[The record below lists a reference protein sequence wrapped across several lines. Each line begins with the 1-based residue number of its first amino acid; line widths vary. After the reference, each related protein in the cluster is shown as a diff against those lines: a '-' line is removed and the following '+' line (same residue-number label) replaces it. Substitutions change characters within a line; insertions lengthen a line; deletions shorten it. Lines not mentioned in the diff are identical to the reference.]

1 MTSKDSG
8 APQQRRRRPDESTR
22 WQSLIPKRP
31 TQPVTSLLLGQRN
44 NTFGNIAIVELM
56 VFATGVTDTQM
67 ATLYAYARAQYPAL
81 FPAA

>member
-1 MTSKDSG
+1 M
-8 APQQRRRRPDESTR
+8 
-22 WQSLIPKRP
+22 
-31 TQPVTSLLLGQRN
+31 TSLLLGQRN